1 MNFALK
7 HHGKSRSQL
16 TRSLSNSGVAV
27 VMFATT
33 MEQGTPR
40 HDGGRLRLTQLYH
53 ERREEGFELAV
64 TSPTKQHT
72 ITPCCTSCCT
82 TRYNSRSF
90 CKPARF

>member
-16 TRSLSNSGVAV
+16 ARSLSSSHVAV

-40 HDGGRLRLTQLYH
+40 PPEAYATLGTMNVA
-53 ERREEGFELAV
+53 RRV
-64 TSPTKQHT
+64 S
-72 ITPCCTSCCT
+72 
-82 TRYNSRSF
+82 N
-90 CKPARF
+90 